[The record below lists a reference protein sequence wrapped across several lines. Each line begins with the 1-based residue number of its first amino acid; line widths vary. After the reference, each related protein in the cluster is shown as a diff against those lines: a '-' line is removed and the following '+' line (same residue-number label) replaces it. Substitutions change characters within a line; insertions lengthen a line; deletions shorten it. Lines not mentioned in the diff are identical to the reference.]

1 MDALA
6 GKSSISTLTL
16 GNHLKLVTSGKS
28 LLLATL
34 LRLLDLTPG
43 SGTIFVDGVD
53 IQVLPRELIRE
64 RIVAI
69 PQDPFMLNGTVRLN
83 MDPHGKVPDD
93 LIIDALSKLRLWPI
107 IQSRGGLNADVNA
120 QPLSQGQQQLFC
132 LGRAMLRKGMKVP
145 VLDEATSNVDKE
157 TDQVIQKIIR
167 EEFSG
172 QTIIT
177 VAHRVDTIMD
187 SDSTAVLDSSRLV
200 EFDTPSALLERE
212 SVFKTLTGG

>member
-1 MDALA
+1 M
-6 GKSSISTLTL
+6 
-16 GNHLKLVTSGKS
+16 TSGKS
-28 LLLATL
+28 SLLATL
-34 LRLLDLTPG
+34 LRLLDLAPG
-43 SGTIFVDGVD
+43 SGTIFIDGVD

-93 LIIDALSKLRLWPI
+93 LIVDVLSKLRLWPI
-107 IQSRGGLNADVNA
+107 IQGRGGLNADINA

-132 LGRAMLRKGMKVP
+132 LGRAMLRKGMKIL

-157 TDQVIQKIIR
+157 TDQVMQKIIR
-167 EEFSG
+167 EEFRA

-177 VAHRVDTIMD
+177 IAHRLDTIMD
-187 SDSTAVLDSSRLV
+187 SDRIAVFDSGRLV
-200 EFDTPSALLERE
+200 EFDRPGALLGRE
-212 SVFKTLTGG
+212 SVFKTLTGR